1 MKRQVWFL
9 VTAIALGATGCAIE
23 SGAPAEEG
31 VGAHGAALGSEP
43 SGGDPAPGG
52 PAGTLGKPSEMVVTS
67 GDPSGPTPY
76 PWAAEDPSGGPTPYP
91 WEEEADD
98 SQPSDDGAE
107 PESATSGSGATQT
120 KTTSKH

>member
-9 VTAIALGATGCAIE
+9 VTAIALGATGCAID
-23 SGAPAEEG
+23 SGEPAEEG

-107 PESATSGSGATQT
+107 PESATTGSGATQT